1 MALIYANNSREDYV
15 FSLLKPY
22 IAEWFKS
29 KYNSLTPPQML
40 AIPEII
46 SKRNVLVSSPTGTG
60 KTLSVFIGII
70 NDLFDRWEK
79 GELKDK
85 IYAIYISP
93 LRSLNNDMRRNL
105 SEPLNEINQLL
116 KSKGIEPPEIRIS
129 IRTSDTSP
137 NDKSKMLRKPP
148 HILIT
153 TPESF
158 SISIVSPRFREKLSE
173 AEWIVVDEIHEMAS
187 SKRGSSL
194 SLFLEIFEEFV
205 SKTKPVRIGLS
216 ATISPLEEVAK
227 FLVGNRDCVIVDA
240 RFSKPIDIKVISPLS
255 DMVHSSEAEID
266 KAIYSTLIN
275 YIKKHRTTLIF
286 TNTRHSAERVA
297 FKLRKMVGK
306 EGENELIEAHHSSLS
321 RDVRLDVEEKLK
333 KGELKAVVS
342 STSLELGI
350 DIGYIDL
357 VVLLSSPKSVSR
369 LLQRIGRAGHHIRQV
384 SKGRI
389 IVIDRDDEV
398 ECTVVA
404 KMAMERKID
413 SVRIPKKPLDVLI
426 QGVVACSLIGN
437 VNIDRLYETVKRSYP
452 FKELT
457 RQEFNNVIDYL
468 EGRYGLE
475 ENKVFSKV
483 KVIDGILRP
492 KRGTRMIFYLNS
504 GTIPD
509 EAKIRVF
516 TESRKY
522 IGDLEEGFVE
532 VLTQGDIFVLG
543 GKTYTFLYS
552 QGNKVFVK
560 PAEGQRP
567 TVPSWF
573 SEMLPLSLEAAME
586 IGKFRRWIG
595 EMIKVGEDDEEIV
608 RRVSEEYKISRRTAM
623 SILNYIKEQYYFM
636 DGLIPSDNLF
646 LIEIYDEKEMRYF
659 IFHMILGRRVLDALS
674 RAYALVLSD
683 LTGLDVRISTTDNGF
698 SLAIPK
704 LVDYKVIEEA
714 IRLVRSNN
722 LRDLLERAISRT
734 EMLKRRFRYCA
745 ERSFMIL
752 KKYKGYETNIDRRQ
766 INSQRLLDAVSQIT
780 SFPVYRETLREI
792 EEDYMDVPNAIRI
805 LDKIENG
812 EIEFKIV
819 PPQEVPSPFSHK
831 ILVKEYSD
839 VVLMEDRR
847 KILMMLHEEVMN
859 TLKSRGYDVK
869 LQMEIKDKGDGVP
882 SE

>member
-1 MALIYANNSREDYV
+1 
-15 FSLLKPY
+15 
-22 IAEWFKS
+22 
-29 KYNSLTPPQML
+29 
-40 AIPEII
+40 
-46 SKRNVLVSSPTGTG
+46 
-60 KTLSVFIGII
+60 
-70 NDLFDRWEK
+70 
-79 GELKDK
+79 
-85 IYAIYISP
+85 
-93 LRSLNNDMRRNL
+93 
-105 SEPLNEINQLL
+105 
-116 KSKGIEPPEIRIS
+116 
-129 IRTSDTSP
+129 
-137 NDKSKMLRKPP
+137 
-148 HILIT
+148 
-153 TPESF
+153 
-158 SISIVSPRFREKLSE
+158 
-173 AEWIVVDEIHEMAS
+173 
-187 SKRGSSL
+187 
-194 SLFLEIFEEFV
+194 
-205 SKTKPVRIGLS
+205 
-216 ATISPLEEVAK
+216 
-227 FLVGNRDCVIVDA
+227 
-240 RFSKPIDIKVISPLS
+240 
-255 DMVHSSEAEID
+255 
-266 KAIYSTLIN
+266 
-275 YIKKHRTTLIF
+275 
-286 TNTRHSAERVA
+286 
-297 FKLRKMVGK
+297 
-306 EGENELIEAHHSSLS
+306 
-321 RDVRLDVEEKLK
+321 
-333 KGELKAVVS
+333 
-342 STSLELGI
+342 
-350 DIGYIDL
+350 
-357 VVLLSSPKSVSR
+357 
-369 LLQRIGRAGHHIRQV
+369 
-384 SKGRI
+384 
-389 IVIDRDDEV
+389 
-398 ECTVVA
+398 
-404 KMAMERKID
+404 
-413 SVRIPKKPLDVLI
+413 
-426 QGVVACSLIGN
+426 
-437 VNIDRLYETVKRSYP
+437 
-452 FKELT
+452 
-457 RQEFNNVIDYL
+457 
-468 EGRYGLE
+468 
-475 ENKVFSKV
+475 
-483 KVIDGILRP
+483 
-492 KRGTRMIFYLNS
+492 
-504 GTIPD
+504 
-509 EAKIRVF
+509 
-516 TESRKY
+516 
-522 IGDLEEGFVE
+522 
-532 VLTQGDIFVLG
+532 
-543 GKTYTFLYS
+543 
-552 QGNKVFVK
+552 
-560 PAEGQRP
+560 
-567 TVPSWF
+567 
-573 SEMLPLSLEAAME
+573 MLPLSLEAAME